1 MQIYIVKSFYSS
13 VATILQDMENAVTKG
28 AKAADQMEK
37 VPTSV
42 VPGQS
47 ITDLGGPTP
56 ENYTNEPEGSAKLKD
71 AAAPLKQVKDVVN
84 KGAKDAEGMEKMA
97 DKSDIPAGE
106 GTTESRPAG
115 SKAEKVPSSVVPGQ
129 KTAKEEV
136 EGEAEEI
143 ISEEEIEVAELDI
156 EEDVTALLNGEELS
170 EEFQSKARTIF
181 EAAIRNKVAIV
192 KEELQAQYE
201 EKLVEE
207 LTAVRESLSERV
219 DAYLEYVADEWMAEN
234 AIAVEH
240 GLRTEMTESFLQGM
254 HSLFS
259 EHYVSVP
266 EERFDV
272 VESMVERLDEMESK
286 LNEQIERN
294 VVLKGRLSEAVSETI
309 LADVS
314 EGLAETQ
321 KDKLAA
327 LAENVEF
334 DSETGYR
341 EKLESLKES
350 YFTTSGATATARNSV
365 EDLSE
370 EIGTEEVKP
379 EYSSQ
384 MKSLLEQLD
393 RFSK

>member
-1 MQIYIVKSFYSS
+1 
-13 VATILQDMENAVTKG
+13 MENAVTKG
-28 AKAADQMEK
+28 AKSGESMEK

-42 VPGQS
+42 VAGQT
-47 ITDLGGPTP
+47 IEDLGGPTP

-71 AAAPLKQVKDVVN
+71 AGAPLKQVKDVVN
-84 KGAKDAEGMEKMA
+84 KGAKGSEPMEKMA

-106 GTTESRPAG
+106 GTTDSRSAG
-115 SKAEKVPSSVVPGQ
+115 SSSEKVPASVVPGQ
-129 KTAKEEV
+129 KTTKEET
-136 EGEAEEI
+136 EAEEELDVV
-143 ISEEEIEVAELDI
+143 SEEEISVAEIDI

-192 KEELQAQYE
+192 KEELQAAYE
-201 EKLVEE
+201 EKLTEE
-207 LTAVRESLSERV
+207 LASVRTSLSERV

-240 GLRTEMTESFLQGM
+240 GLRTEMTESFLSGM
-254 HSLFS
+254 HSLFA

-272 VESMVERLDEMESK
+272 VESMVEKLDEMESN

-294 VVLKGRLSEAVSETI
+294 VALNNRLSGAVSETI
-309 LADVS
+309 LSDVS

-334 DSETGYR
+334 DSEVGYR

-350 YFTTSGATATARNSV
+350 YFSGSSNTTVSTRNSV
-365 EDLSE
+365 EDL
-370 EIGTEEVKP
+370 TEEVGTSEAKRANVSGSMLT
-379 EYSSQ
+379 YLQ
-384 MKSLLEQLD
+384 TLD
-393 RFSK
+393 RVSKK